1 MLPFKPKDPNLFVF
15 KAPPVK
21 AGSEP
26 IVDLPGVAVAFEGGG
41 SGFYSMWKPNEDEL
55 AALNAGHCVLVGI
68 LNNGKPIFPM
78 EVAVSKSKDTIL
90 EYTPQG

>member
-1 MLPFKPKDPNLFVF
+1 MHPVTPKDPHIYTF
-15 KAPPVK
+15 KGPPVK
-21 AGSEP
+21 EGSEP
-26 IVDLPGVAVAFEGGG
+26 IGDLPGVAVAFEGGG

-68 LNNGKPIFPM
+68 LNNGQPIFPM
-78 EVAVSKSKDTIL
+78 EISVAKSKDTIL